1 MKASPQVT
9 MFATALLL
17 VSMAS
22 SILLLRQVDKTRPVA
37 TLEETLFIS
46 SPKVLRRMS
55 LGYNGLLADVYWTRA
70 VQYFGRHHVAGV
82 EHYNLLAPL
91 LEITTTLD
99 PHLLPAYE
107 FGSTFLTTPPPNGAG
122 MPEKAVELM
131 ESGIR
136 NNPDEWRLY
145 FNLGFIYYMEL
156 KDPGKAADAF
166 MRGSRVPNAHPALKV
181 MAARMAD
188 TAGDTVTSQMMW
200 KLTYDTSTD
209 KLVRANARA
218 HLTASIVDTQVEQ
231 LQSIVARYQLATGR
245 TPVSFSELVRVG
257 TLRGI
262 PVDPLGNPYVLTS
275 DGRVEVKDPDS
286 LPFIKMGKPL
296 GYKSSKALK
305 LPFE

>member
-1 MKASPQVT
+1 
-9 MFATALLL
+9 
-17 VSMAS
+17 
-22 SILLLRQVDKTRPVA
+22 
-37 TLEETLFIS
+37 
-46 SPKVLRRMS
+46 
-55 LGYNGLLADVYWTRA
+55 
-70 VQYFGRHHVAGV
+70 
-82 EHYNLLAPL
+82 
-91 LEITTTLD
+91 
-99 PHLLPAYE
+99 
-107 FGSTFLTTPPPNGAG
+107 
-122 MPEKAVELM
+122 
-131 ESGIR
+131 
-136 NNPDEWRLY
+136 
-145 FNLGFIYYMEL
+145 
-156 KDPGKAADAF
+156 
-166 MRGSRVPNAHPALKV
+166 
-181 MAARMAD
+181 
-188 TAGDTVTSQMMW
+188 MMW